1 MMLEDDGIAFVSNGD
16 DFTSPVVNNG
26 GGMDEGFGDTS
37 IPPVVSG
44 YVVGTLLGRG
54 GFGEVRLGTHQ
65 LTNER
70 TALKFLKK
78 SEIISMGAAERT
90 MTEIQCLMALKHN
103 NIIRLFQV
111 SHHLAFEQTPLG
123 LTLLLFL

>member
-1 MMLEDDGIAFVSNGD
+1 MMLEDDGIAFVSNGE

-26 GGMDEGFGDTS
+26 CGAEEDIDSTL
-37 IPPVVSG
+37 PPMVSG

-90 MTEIQCLMALKHN
+90 VTEIQSLMALKHN
-103 NIIRLFQV
+103 TIIRLLRVGFFA
-111 SHHLAFEQTPLG
+111 SYKD
-123 LTLLLFL
+123 LLHSK

>member
-1 MMLEDDGIAFVSNGD
+1 MCALSGAEVDDCMMLEDDGIAFVSNGEE
-16 DFTSPVVNNG
+16 FTSPVLNNNAG
-26 GGMDEGFGDTS
+26 GGAEDGLGDIS

-44 YVVGTLLGRG
+44 YIVGTLLGRG

-65 LTNER
+65 LTNEK

-90 MTEIQCLMALKHN
+90 VTEIQCLMALKHN

-111 SHHLAFEQTPLG
+111 SRSV
-123 LTLLLFL
+123 

>member
-1 MMLEDDGIAFVSNGD
+1 MLEDDGIAFVSNGEP
-16 DFTSPVVNNG
+16 FMSPVINNSG
-26 GGMDEGFGDTS
+26 NGIDAEIEAGSVSSLDTTIPS
-37 IPPVVSG
+37 IVSG
-44 YVVGTLLGRG
+44 YVVGALLGRG

-65 LTNER
+65 LTGDK

-111 SHHLAFEQTPLG
+111 SLYL
-123 LTLLLFL
+123 